1 MDAENIYPVFDWLW
15 TSGQLSETDISMLP
29 ARGIET
35 VINLAL
41 PTSSPA
47 LPGEADYVTR
57 EGMNYIQ
64 IPVEWEHPELQQLIA
79 FFGVLKAFEGRRIWV
94 HCAKNMRVSAF
105 VFLYRRLCLEQPEA
119 ASSHPMQDIWVP
131 NPIWQVFI
139 EHAWSLRADPTY
151 NWPAF
156 SRQS

>member
-1 MDAENIYPVFDWLW
+1 MEAENIYPVFDWLW

-64 IPVEWEHPELQQLIA
+64 IPVEWEHPELQQLIE
-79 FFGVLKAFEGRRIWV
+79 FFSVLKAF
-94 HCAKNMRVSAF
+94 
-105 VFLYRRLCLEQPEA
+105 
-119 ASSHPMQDIWVP
+119 
-131 NPIWQVFI
+131 
-139 EHAWSLRADPTY
+139 
-151 NWPAF
+151 
-156 SRQS
+156 

>member
-1 MDAENIYPVFDWLW
+1 MYQVFDWLW
-15 TSGQLSETDISMLP
+15 TSAQLSETDIEKLP

-57 EGMNYIQ
+57 EGISYIQ

-105 VFLYRRLCLEQPEA
+105 IFLYRRLCMEEAEA
-119 ASSHPMQDIWVP
+119 ASSHPLQDIWVP
-131 NPIWQVFI
+131 NEIWQGFI
-139 EHAWSLRADPTY
+139 EHAWSLRAEPAY
-151 NWPAF
+151 NWPAY
-156 SRQS
+156 SRTA